1 MRKYKVQYLQSF
13 YEMLQN
19 IESYMVDHGRSDASI
34 DRYRSTVF
42 DTCETFATF
51 PNRGTS
57 HGDLMS
63 GLRTWNIEG
72 ETILAYAVDDSASTV
87 TFAGITYGGQN
98 WTEIFSLHPSG
109 FWPARH

>member
-1 MRKYKVQYLQSF
+1 
-13 YEMLQN
+13 MLQD

-42 DTCETFATF
+42 DTCETFASF

-57 HGDLMS
+57 QSDLMD

-72 ETILAYAVDDSASTV
+72 ETILAYAVDERTSTV
-87 TFAGITYGGQN
+87 AFAGITYGGQN

-109 FWPARH
+109 CWLSRH